1 MSRAGVAAQ
10 NVFALHDQQPSIM
23 ENEDKALGK
32 SPSDSDIN
40 LGSSLSSARSLM
52 GAAGQIDL
60 VNVSLCYPSKP
71 DRPALQ
77 NINMSI
83 KPGEFI
89 AFVGPSGAGKSTIL
103 SLLQRF
109 YDPTA
114 GSVRLDGEDIRR
126 VSVSKHRSRLGLVP
140 QDPDLFPGSISY
152 NIGLG
157 AAPGQTVSGEDIQVI
172 CKRCG
177 IHDFIMSLPEG
188 YSTECGTNGSKLS
201 GGQKQRVAVARAL
214 IRSPE
219 VLLLDEYTSALDAH
233 SEQHIKKA
241 VDGAAEGRT
250 TIVVAH
256 RLSTVQ
262 NATRIYVFDDGR
274 VQEVGTHEELVAA
287 GGLYASLVKTQT
299 LV

>member
-1 MSRAGVAAQ
+1 MARAGVAAR

-23 ENEDKALGK
+23 DKDSADGKSAATSDNSLSSSVSSGK
-32 SPSDSDIN
+32 SP
-40 LGSSLSSARSLM
+40 ARNI
-52 GAAGQIDL
+52 GEIEL
-60 VNVSLCYPSKP
+60 VNVSLCYPTKP
-71 DRPALQ
+71 NQPALQ
-77 NINMSI
+77 NINISI
-83 KPGEFI
+83 RPGEFV
-89 AFVGPSGAGKSTIL
+89 AFVGPSGAGKSTII

-109 YDPTA
+109 YDPTT
-114 GSVRLDGEDIRR
+114 GSVRLDGEDIRKVP
-126 VSVSKHRSRLGLVP
+126 VSQHRKRLGLVP

-157 AAPGQTVSGEDIQVI
+157 ATPGQTVTEEDVYRV

-201 GGQKQRVAVARAL
+201 GGQKQRVAVCRAL

-233 SEQHIKKA
+233 SEQQIKKA

-262 NATRIYVFDDGR
+262 NATRIYVFDDGKI
-274 VQEVGTHEELVAA
+274 QEVGSHDELVAA
-287 GGLYASLVKTQT
+287 GKLYASMVKTQT
-299 LV
+299 LA

>member
-1 MSRAGVAAQ
+1 MSRAGVAAR

-23 ENEDKALGK
+23 DHEVTSGK
-32 SPSDSDIN
+32 SA
-40 LGSSLSSARSLM
+40 LSSEATLRSSTSSKPSTQKI
-52 GAAGQIDL
+52 GQIDL
-60 VNVSLCYPSKP
+60 VDVSLSYPSKP
-71 DRPALQ
+71 NHPALH
-77 NINMSI
+77 NINISI

-89 AFVGPSGAGKSTIL
+89 AFVGPSGAGKSTII

-109 YDPTA
+109 YDPTT
-114 GSVRLDGEDIRR
+114 GSVRLDGEDIRE
-126 VSVSKHRSRLGLVP
+126 VSVAQHRSRLGLVP
-140 QDPDLFPGSISY
+140 QDPDLFPGSIAY

-157 AAPGQTVSGEDIQVI
+157 SAPGQDVTQKEIEEI
-172 CKRCG
+172 CERCG

-233 SEQHIKKA
+233 SEQQIKKA
-241 VDGAAEGRT
+241 VDRAAEGRT

-274 VQEVGTHEELVAA
+274 IQEVGSHNELVAA
-287 GGLYASLVKTQT
+287 GKLYASLVKTQT
-299 LV
+299 LA